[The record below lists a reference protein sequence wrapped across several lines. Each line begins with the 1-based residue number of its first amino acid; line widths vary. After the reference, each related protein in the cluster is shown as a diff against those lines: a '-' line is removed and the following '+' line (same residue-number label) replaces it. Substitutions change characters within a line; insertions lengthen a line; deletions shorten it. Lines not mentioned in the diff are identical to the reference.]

1 MKRILIAVD
10 ESPAAAEAVAFG
22 VELAAT
28 DGVDV
33 VLAHVVP
40 ASDEAAVEALSTA
53 STPRRDTRASDR
65 SSLDAAVLY
74 AAKHG
79 VSADAR
85 ILVGDEVDEIVAYA
99 DSLDADLIVVGSRG
113 VGGAGTVSLLG
124 SVSRGVLDESRRPVL
139 VVHRVLAGVPR
150 ALAGDALAS

>member
-33 VLAHVVP
+33 VFAHVVP
-40 ASDEAAVEALSTA
+40 GSDGAAVEAVSTA
-53 STPRRDTRASDR
+53 STPRHDTSTPDW

-79 VSADAR
+79 VRAGTR

-113 VGGAGTVSLLG
+113 VGAGTASLLG
-124 SVSRGVLDESRRPVL
+124 SVSRGVLDEARRPVL